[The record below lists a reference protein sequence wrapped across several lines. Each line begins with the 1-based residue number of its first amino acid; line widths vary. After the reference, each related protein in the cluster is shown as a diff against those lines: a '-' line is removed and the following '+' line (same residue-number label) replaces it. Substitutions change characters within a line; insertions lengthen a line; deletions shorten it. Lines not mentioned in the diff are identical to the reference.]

1 MCPNAIYGQLVCN
14 MASFSYYTTLKLWSH
29 LRWLSQRLMLLRDAK
44 TQYHTTWLV
53 RRVNKQL
60 KNHTPLYS
68 CHLSEVIQHQ
78 TELELKNCHVLGQA
92 DIGQKG
98 YSKLSSI
105 VLIYCKSIFQRPWVR
120 PVHSTQ
126 HWILTMTTFTC
137 LAQTSKPLAI
147 SSWYHTTATYCL
159 WV

>member
-1 MCPNAIYGQLVCN
+1 
-14 MASFSYYTTLKLWSH
+14 
-29 LRWLSQRLMLLRDAK
+29 MLLRDAK

-60 KNHTPLYS
+60 KNHTLLYS

-105 VLIYCKSIFQRPWVR
+105 VLIYCKSIFQRPCMGQASSFNTTLDT
-120 PVHSTQ
+120 HNDNFYLLSTDFKTTGHIQ
-126 HWILTMTTFTC
+126 LVPYNCYILSLSLVCNTDTMIVCARGLTM
-137 LAQTSKPLAI
+137 
-147 SSWYHTTATYCL
+147 
-159 WV
+159 